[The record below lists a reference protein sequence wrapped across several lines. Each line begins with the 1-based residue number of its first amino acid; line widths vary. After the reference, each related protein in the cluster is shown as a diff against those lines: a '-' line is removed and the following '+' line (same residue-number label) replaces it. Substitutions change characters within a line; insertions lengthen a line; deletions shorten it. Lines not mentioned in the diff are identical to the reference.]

1 MFKSKEIIHF
11 LDSYKNFLIRHKKT
25 ITAYLILSAIIVPFS
40 WQQDIYDWYYFMGKF
55 ILEGKNVYSPINTY
69 AIIKRGD
76 TGRWGYPPLFLPIFS
91 FSYLISAFVGVPFHV
106 CLKIIVVFISL
117 IVAKKIEEFAG
128 NPSAVE
134 LFLFNP
140 LIFTSVVIQ
149 GFLDVLIIYFIL
161 LALENIE
168 KRSSAVY
175 LAFSFLSKQT
185 AWPLMPFFLAIK
197 CDVSWF
203 LIFTAVVIAGL
214 APFLFISFNDT
225 IYSVALQHQT
235 RVGIAPFSYLLSLF
249 NIKFSGILL
258 YAHYTVIAIQA
269 TLTVIL
275 SIYIGKKL
283 RRETHDKIKILKY
296 FLLFEVISMS
306 YLYLLVP
313 PIPHFVTY
321 LIVPIIIL
329 MFTYPQF
336 KYLYAVLSVI
346 TYISYTLDQGLRHNI
361 FHYRVWEHLIY
372 LGYWQL
378 AGIIWPTFS
387 LLSIVMYLIFFY
399 VFRRGTKRE

>member
-1 MFKSKEIIHF
+1 MLKSKEIIHF

-25 ITAYLILSAIIVPFS
+25 ITVYLILSAVIVPFS
-40 WQQDIYDWYYFMGKF
+40 WQQDVYDWYYFMGKF

-91 FSYLISAFVGVPFHV
+91 LSYLISAFAGIPFHV
-106 CLKIIVVFISL
+106 CHKIIIIFISL

-128 NPSAVE
+128 NPSAAE
-134 LFLFNP
+134 FFLFNP
-140 LIFTSVVIQ
+140 LIFTSTVIQ
-149 GFLDVLIIYFIL
+149 GFLDVLVMYFIL
-161 LALENIE
+161 LTLINIE
-168 KRSSAVY
+168 KRSSAAY

-185 AWPLMPFFLAIK
+185 AWPLMLFFLAIK
-197 CDVSWF
+197 CNVSWF
-203 LIFTAVVIAGL
+203 LIFAAVVMIGL

-225 IYSVALQHQT
+225 IYSIALQHQT

-249 NIKFSGILL
+249 NIKLSGILP
-258 YAHYTVIAIQA
+258 YVHYTVIAIQV

-275 SIYIGKKL
+275 AICIGKKL

-329 MFTYPQF
+329 MYAYPRF
-336 KYLYAVLSVI
+336 KYLYVALSVI

-361 FHYRVWEHLIY
+361 FHYRVWEPLIY

-378 AGIIWPTFS
+378 TGIIWPVFS
-387 LLSIVMYLIFFY
+387 LLSIIMYLIFFY
-399 VFRRGTKRE
+399 VFRGEIKHE